1 MVEKPM
7 VPVTDALLDRMV
19 QAIVDEV
26 DPEQVILFGSR
37 ARGDEH
43 ESSDIDLIVVEAEPF
58 GPGRSRHKEL
68 VRLYHALAG
77 FHVPADILVYSH
89 EDIAYWRDSLNHVL
103 ARALREGRV
112 LYEPA
117 TLANRPAV
125 EQGNCGMLYTNDVK
139 CARMLLDAATRAV
152 DALRSHDPLGR
163 NRRWSRSDSTSSRPR
178 KRLLKAW
185 LALLGEMYPLD
196 PRVSKTLLDLPR
208 QTGAPPR
215 NLSGSLIDYTPY
227 AVEFRYVGVD
237 LRMPSRL
244 IATARLRI
252 VEALAGMQVEHVSC
266 RMWRKAVMEWPRMPI
281 HCEN

>member
-7 VPVTDALLDRMV
+7 VSVTDALLDRMV

-89 EDIAYWRDSLNHVL
+89 DDVAYWRDSLNHVL

-112 LYEPA
+112 LYEP
-117 TLANRPAV
+117 TTVANHSAAA
-125 EQGNCGMLYTNDVK
+125 QGVGGKLHASDVK
-139 CARMLLDAATRAV
+139 CARMLLDAGTRHV
-152 DALRSHDPLGR
+152 DTLRALYH
-163 NRRWSRSDSTSSRPR
+163 SDEIPDEVFGFHVQQAAE
-178 KRLLKAW
+178 KALKAW
-185 LALLGEMYPLD
+185 LALLGEEYPLTH
-196 PRVSKTLLDLPR
+196 SIETLLDLL
-208 QTGAPPR
+208 TGRGADVEPFR
-215 NLSGSLIDYTPY
+215 DLVEYTPY

-237 LRMPSRL
+237 PDAEPIDREGAL
-244 IATARLRI
+244 AN
-252 VEALAGMQVEHVSC
+252 VEALVVQVGRQLPDVE
-266 RMWRKAVMEWPRMPI
+266 EG
-281 HCEN
+281 